1 MSYNQKVQ
9 IATLRGVD
17 HLLVVESDLEVLLD
31 EYQAGIEEVVLR
43 DLFLSP
49 WADDVIRHGL
59 KAIAPAPAPAAA
71 KVDPDSF
78 AETSLV
84 SANLGGLNFIACNE
98 QQLEVVRD
106 EIDSKLEL
114 RVEPVYTELACY
126 RQLERGMLTLTGNKP
141 WHHDLDSTI
150 AMKVNSLLDGDIS
163 FGMDYGAAT
172 FVAFKTTM
180 PHNQRV
186 RDIMAIVPIG
196 KACFPPVIT
205 TSWHDPFNTELDRLF
220 ETVEDASSTIEIG
233 LQHLKV
239 ITALD
244 ALVQMEFIPWERQWP
259 GIEI

>member
-1 MSYNQKVQ
+1 MSNYIQKVQ
-9 IATLRGVD
+9 IATMRGID
-17 HLLVVESDLEVLLD
+17 HLLLVEGDLQALLD
-31 EYQAGIEEVVLR
+31 QYQASSNEVVLR

-49 WADDVIRHGL
+49 WAGAVIDHGL
-59 KAIAPAPAPAAA
+59 KAIAPAAE
-71 KVDPDSF
+71 VDPESF
-78 AETSLV
+78 AETALV
-84 SANLGGLNFIACNE
+84 GATIGGLNFVACNE

-106 EIDSKLEL
+106 EIDTRLKLN
-114 RVEPVYTELACY
+114 VKPVYTELACY
-126 RQLERGMLTLTGNKP
+126 RQLERGMLTLTGQKP

>member
-1 MSYNQKVQ
+1 VKAAATIGDIMSYTQKVQ
-9 IATLRGVD
+9 VATVNGIE
-17 HLLVVESDLEVLLD
+17 HLLIVEGDLEVLLD
-31 EYQAGIEEVVLR
+31 EYEVNRDEIEIR
-43 DLFLSP
+43 DIFLSP
-49 WADDVIRHGL
+49 WADDVIQHGL
-59 KAIAPAPAPAAA
+59 KAIVA
-71 KVDPDSF
+71 
-78 AETSLV
+78 T
-84 SANLGGLNFIACNE
+84 
-98 QQLEVVRD
+98 
-106 EIDSKLEL
+106 
-114 RVEPVYTELACY
+114 EPQPLA
-126 RQLERGMLTLTGNKP
+126 RGIRTLTGQKP